1 MVSED
6 CNGAMCCY
14 DKTRD
19 FGLPRVRI
27 PIWGFL
33 TAKRMLLS
41 KLQSRH
47 LVRRACLLVPGRKY
61 QFGSFFAHKVQVSN
75 LLTGCRSQFGAS
87 TARKTSF
94 IFAKPDAMRIC
105 LHVPGHISQFGTFSS
120 IKSKLLIG
128 YLDTNSNLPFSVYK
142 RQASNLR
149 SPTPCGPAYMFP
161 SIYPSLGLCSPLR
174 ASF

>member
-94 IFAKPDAMRIC
+94 KFAKPDAMRTC
-105 LHVPGHISQFGTFSS
+105 LHVPEHISQFGTLLS
-120 IKSKLLIG
+120 IKSKLLISW
-128 YLDTNSNLPFSVYK
+128 LNTNSNLEFSSHK
-142 RQASNLR
+142 HSCEAWRHAGLHLLGKLLFLRRQSTL
-149 SPTPCGPAYMFP
+149 
-161 SIYPSLGLCSPLR
+161 
-174 ASF
+174 